1 MKRLTALLL
10 GCALV
15 TAVPALAG
23 ADTRHSGR
31 VLAVDQ
37 AAGTLRIE
45 EMRAWTGPNTGVV
58 DLPLR
63 LAPDA
68 TIRIV
73 SRAAI
78 VDPARWPNAWEERPT
93 TVDALKTG
101 DFVTVTTGDR
111 DKVAV
116 AVDVVRGEP

>member
-1 MKRLTALLL
+1 MKRLTALLIDCEHSTRMTGGASRRGRSTTPVL
-10 GCALV
+10 GPVHARISSIRN
-15 TAVPALAG
+15 VPAAC
-23 ADTRHSGR
+23 
-31 VLAVDQ
+31 
-37 AAGTLRIE
+37 
-45 EMRAWTGPNTGVV
+45 
-58 DLPLR
+58 
-63 LAPDA
+63 DA